1 MKDLLLGFH
10 VDVKTFKSSLSNF
23 AKEKRDSVR
32 DSYFSLFF
40 MIKDLSKLAG
50 EDDTDDIEA

>member
-1 MKDLLLGFH
+1 MEDLLLGFLG
-10 VDVKTFKSSLSNF
+10 VTF
-23 AKEKRDSVR
+23 AKENNDSVR
-32 DSYFSLFF
+32 DCYFFPFL

>member
-1 MKDLLLGFH
+1 MLKPL
-10 VDVKTFKSSLSNF
+10 SYPWSNF
-23 AKEKRDSVR
+23 AKEKSDSVC
-32 DSYFSLFF
+32 DCYFFLFL

>member
-1 MKDLLLGFH
+1 MLDFLGVTLPRRTVIQF
-10 VDVKTFKSSLSNF
+10 VTVIFPFL
-23 AKEKRDSVR
+23 
-32 DSYFSLFF
+32 